1 MVNVVLACCKNGGIG
16 INNRLPWNIKDE
28 LQMFKIITNNA
39 TIIMGYN
46 TWSSLPKKPLHNR
59 TNVVLTR
66 SKEKKEE
73 LLKNYDDIIVLTCI
87 KEALKK
93 YKNEQCYYIG
103 GASIYNYLIKNNLIT
118 NLYISIIH
126 KEYDTDIKIDI
137 NKLHSLDHTIVSRQV
152 FEEFTHL
159 HIKYQTDAQL
169 LKNLI

>member
-46 TWSSLPKKPLHNR
+46 TWCSLPKKPLLNR

-87 KEALKK
+87 EEALKK

-103 GASIYNYLIKNNLIT
+103 GASIYNYLIKNNLIS

-126 KEYDTDIKIDI
+126 KEYDTDTKIDI
-137 NKLHSLDHTIVSRQV
+137 NKLHNLDHTIVTRQV

-159 HIKYQTDAQL
+159 HIRYQTDAQL
-169 LKNLI
+169 LKNLV

>member
-46 TWSSLPKKPLHNR
+46 TWCSLPNKPLHNR

-73 LLKNYDDIIVLTCI
+73 LLKKYDIIVLTCI

-103 GASIYNYLIKNNLIT
+103 GASIYNYLIKNNLIS

-126 KEYDTDIKIDI
+126 KEYDTDTKIDI
-137 NKLHSLDHTIVSRQV
+137 NTLHNLDHTIVTRQV

>member
-46 TWSSLPKKPLHNR
+46 TWSSLPKKQLLNR

-73 LLKNYDDIIVLTCI
+73 LLKNYDIIVLTCI
-87 KEALKK
+87 EEALKK

-103 GASIYNYLIKNNLIT
+103 GASVYNYLIKNNLIS

-126 KEYDTDIKIDI
+126 KEYDTDTKIDI
-137 NKLHSLDHTIVSRQV
+137 NKLHNLDHTIVTRQV

>member
-1 MVNVVLACCKNGGIG
+1 
-16 INNRLPWNIKDE
+16 
-28 LQMFKIITNNA
+28 
-39 TIIMGYN
+39 MGYN
-46 TWSSLPKKPLHNR
+46 TWCSLPKKPLLNR

-87 KEALKK
+87 EEALKK

-103 GASIYNYLIKNNLIT
+103 GASIYNYLIKNNLIS

-126 KEYDTDIKIDI
+126 KEYDTDTKIDI
-137 NKLHSLDHTIVSRQV
+137 NKLHNLDHTIVTRQV

-169 LKNLI
+169 LKNLV

>member
-46 TWSSLPKKPLHNR
+46 TWCSLPKKPLLNR

-73 LLKNYDDIIVLTCI
+73 LLKNYDIIVLTCI
-87 KEALKK
+87 EEALKK

-103 GASIYNYLIKNNLIT
+103 GASIYNYLIENNLIS

-126 KEYDTDIKIDI
+126 KEYNTDTKIDI
-137 NKLHSLDHTIVSRQV
+137 NKLHNLDHTIVTRQV

-169 LKNLI
+169 LKNLS

>member
-46 TWSSLPKKPLHNR
+46 TWCSLPKKPLLNR

-73 LLKNYDDIIVLTCI
+73 LLKNYDIIVLTCI
-87 KEALKK
+87 EEALKK

-103 GASIYNYLIKNNLIT
+103 GASIYNYLIENNLIS

-126 KEYDTDIKIDI
+126 KEYDTDTKIDI
-137 NKLHSLDHTIVSRQV
+137 NKLHNLDHTIVTRQV

-169 LKNLI
+169 LKNLS

>member
-46 TWSSLPKKPLHNR
+46 TWCSLHKKPLLNR

-73 LLKNYDDIIVLTCI
+73 LLKNYDIIVLTCI
-87 KEALKK
+87 EEALKK

-103 GASIYNYLIKNNLIT
+103 GASIYNYLIKNNLIS

-126 KEYDTDIKIDI
+126 KEYTTDTKIDI
-137 NKLHSLDHTIVSRQV
+137 NKLHNLDHTIVTRQV

-169 LKNLI
+169 LKNLS

>member
-16 INNRLPWNIKDE
+16 INNTLPWNIKDE

-46 TWSSLPKKPLHNR
+46 TWSSLPKKPLLNR
-59 TNVVLTR
+59 INVVLTR

-73 LLKNYDDIIVLTCI
+73 LLKNYDIIVLNSI
-87 KEALKK
+87 EEALNK

-103 GASIYNYLIKNNLIT
+103 GANIYNYLIKNNLIS

-126 KEYDTDIKIDI
+126 KEYNTDVKIDI
-137 NKLHSLDHTIVSRQV
+137 NKLHNLEHTIVTRQV
-152 FEEFTHL
+152 FEDFTHF
-159 HIKYQTDAQL
+159 HIKYQTDAQQ

>member
-46 TWSSLPKKPLHNR
+46 TWCSLPKKPLLNR

-73 LLKNYDDIIVLTCI
+73 LLKNYDIIVLTCI
-87 KEALKK
+87 EEALKK

-103 GASIYNYLIKNNLIT
+103 GASIYNYLIKNNLIS

-126 KEYDTDIKIDI
+126 KEYNTDTKIDI
-137 NKLHSLDHTIVSRQV
+137 NKLHNLDHTIVTRQV

-169 LKNLI
+169 LKNLS

>member
-46 TWSSLPKKPLHNR
+46 TWSSLPKKPLLNR

-73 LLKNYDDIIVLTCI
+73 LLKNYDIIVLTCI
-87 KEALKK
+87 EEALKK

-103 GASIYNYLIKNNLIT
+103 GASVYNYLIKNNL
-118 NLYISIIH
+118 N
-126 KEYDTDIKIDI
+126 EDTI
-137 NKLHSLDHTIVSRQV
+137 
-152 FEEFTHL
+152 
-159 HIKYQTDAQL
+159 
-169 LKNLI
+169 

>member
-16 INNRLPWNIKDE
+16 INNTLPWNIKDE

-46 TWSSLPKKPLHNR
+46 TWSSLPKKPLINR
-59 TNVVLTR
+59 INVVLTR

-73 LLKNYDDIIVLTCI
+73 LLKNYDIIVLTCI
-87 KEALKK
+87 EEALTK

-126 KEYDTDIKIDI
+126 KEYNTDVKIDI
-137 NKLHSLDHTIVSRQV
+137 NKLHNLEHTIITRQV

>member
-46 TWSSLPKKPLHNR
+46 TWCSLPKKPLLNR

-73 LLKNYDDIIVLTCI
+73 LLKNYDIIVLTCI
-87 KEALKK
+87 EEALKK

-103 GASIYNYLIKNNLIT
+103 GASIYNYLIKNNLIS

-126 KEYDTDIKIDI
+126 NEYNTDTKIDI
-137 NKLHSLDHTIVSRQV
+137 NKLHNLDHTIVTRQV

-169 LKNLI
+169 LKNLS

>member
-16 INNRLPWNIKDE
+16 INNSLPWNIKDE
-28 LQMFKIITNNA
+28 LQMFKIITNNS

-46 TWSSLPKKPLHNR
+46 TWYSLPKKPLLNR
-59 TNVVLTR
+59 INVVLTR

-73 LLKNYDDIIVLTCI
+73 LLKNYDIIVLNCI
-87 KEALKK
+87 EDALKK
-93 YKNEQCYYIG
+93 YKTEQCYYIG
-103 GASIYNYLIKNNLIT
+103 GASIYNYLIKNNLIS

-126 KEYDTDIKIDI
+126 KEYNTDVKINI
-137 NKLHSLDHTIVSRQV
+137 NKLHNLEHTIVTRQV

>member
-46 TWSSLPKKPLHNR
+46 TWCSLPKKPLLNR

-87 KEALKK
+87 EEALKK

-103 GASIYNYLIKNNLIT
+103 GASIYNYLIKNNLIS

-126 KEYDTDIKIDI
+126 KEYDTDTKIDI
-137 NKLHSLDHTIVSRQV
+137 NKLHNLEHTIVTRQV

-159 HIKYQTDAQL
+159 HIKYQTYAQL
-169 LKNLI
+169 LKNLV

>member
-46 TWSSLPKKPLHNR
+46 TWCSLPKKPLLNR

-87 KEALKK
+87 EEALKK

-103 GASIYNYLIKNNLIT
+103 GASIYNYLIKNNLIS

-126 KEYDTDIKIDI
+126 KEYDTDTKIDI
-137 NKLHSLDHTIVSRQV
+137 NKLHNLDHTIVTRQV

-169 LKNLI
+169 LKNLV

>member
-46 TWSSLPKKPLHNR
+46 TWCSLPKKPLLNR

-73 LLKNYDDIIVLTCI
+73 LLKIMIL
-87 KEALKK
+87 
-93 YKNEQCYYIG
+93 
-103 GASIYNYLIKNNLIT
+103 
-118 NLYISIIH
+118 
-126 KEYDTDIKIDI
+126 
-137 NKLHSLDHTIVSRQV
+137 
-152 FEEFTHL
+152 
-159 HIKYQTDAQL
+159 
-169 LKNLI
+169 

>member
-46 TWSSLPKKPLHNR
+46 TWCSLLKKPLLNR

-73 LLKNYDDIIVLTCI
+73 LLKNYDIIVLTCI
-87 KEALKK
+87 EEALKK

-103 GASIYNYLIKNNLIT
+103 GASIYNYLIENNLIS

-126 KEYDTDIKIDI
+126 KEYDTDTKIDI
-137 NKLHSLDHTIVSRQV
+137 NKLHNLDHTIVTRQV

>member
-28 LQMFKIITNNA
+28 LQMFKIITNNS

-46 TWSSLPKKPLHNR
+46 TWCSLPKKPLLNR

-73 LLKNYDDIIVLTCI
+73 LLKNYDIIVLTCI
-87 KEALKK
+87 EEALKK

-103 GASIYNYLIKNNLIT
+103 GASIYNYLIKNNLIS
-118 NLYISIIH
+118 NLYISVIH
-126 KEYDTDIKIDI
+126 KEYNTDVKIDI
-137 NKLHSLDHTIVSRQV
+137 NKLHNLEHTIVTRQV

>member
-46 TWSSLPKKPLHNR
+46 TWCSLPKKPLLNR

-73 LLKNYDDIIVLTCI
+73 LLKNYDIIVLTCI
-87 KEALKK
+87 EEALKK

-103 GASIYNYLIKNNLIT
+103 GASIYNYLIKNNLIS

-126 KEYDTDIKIDI
+126 KEYDTDTKIDI
-137 NKLHSLDHTIVSRQV
+137 NKLHNLDHTIVTRQV

>member
-46 TWSSLPKKPLHNR
+46 TWCSLPKKPLLNR

-73 LLKNYDDIIVLTCI
+73 LLKNYDIIVLTCI
-87 KEALKK
+87 EEALKK

-103 GASIYNYLIKNNLIT
+103 GASVYNYLIKNNLIS

-126 KEYDTDIKIDI
+126 KEYDTDTKIDI
-137 NKLHSLDHTIVSRQV
+137 NKLHNLEHTIVTRQV

>member
-46 TWSSLPKKPLHNR
+46 TWCSLPKKPLLNR

-73 LLKNYDDIIVLTCI
+73 LLKNYDIIVLTCI
-87 KEALKK
+87 EEALKK

-103 GASIYNYLIKNNLIT
+103 GASVYNYLIKNNLIS

-126 KEYDTDIKIDI
+126 KEYDTDTKIDI
-137 NKLHSLDHTIVSRQV
+137 NKLHNLDHTIVTRQV

>member
-46 TWSSLPKKPLHNR
+46 TWCSLPKKPLLNR

-73 LLKNYDDIIVLTCI
+73 LLKNYDIIVLTCI
-87 KEALKK
+87 EEALKK

-103 GASIYNYLIKNNLIT
+103 GASIYNYLIKNNLIS

-126 KEYDTDIKIDI
+126 KEYDTDTKIDI
-137 NKLHSLDHTIVSRQV
+137 NKLHNLDHTIVTRQV

-169 LKNLI
+169 LKNLS

>member
-16 INNRLPWNIKDE
+16 INNTLPWNIKDE

-46 TWSSLPKKPLHNR
+46 TWSSLPKKPLINR
-59 TNVVLTR
+59 INVVLTR

-73 LLKNYDDIIVLTCI
+73 LLKNYDIIVLNSI
-87 KEALKK
+87 EEALNK

-103 GASIYNYLIKNNLIT
+103 GASIYNYLIKNNLIS

-126 KEYDTDIKIDI
+126 NEYKTDVKIDI
-137 NKLHSLDHTIVSRQV
+137 NKLHNLEHNIVTRQV
-152 FEEFTHL
+152 FEDFTHF
-159 HIKYQTDAQL
+159 HIKYQTNAQQ

>member
-46 TWSSLPKKPLHNR
+46 TWCSLPKKPLLNR

-73 LLKNYDDIIVLTCI
+73 LLKNYDIIVLTCI
-87 KEALKK
+87 EEALKK

-103 GASIYNYLIKNNLIT
+103 GASIYNYLIKNNLIS

-126 KEYDTDIKIDI
+126 KEYNTDTKIDI
-137 NKLHSLDHTIVSRQV
+137 NKLHNLDHTIVTRQV